1 MAMPPPQPLA
11 PEPRPPFRR
20 SPAGGPPRLSGR
32 ALGLALGA
40 GLLLAGIA
48 GYLLAR
54 PRLVFTN
61 RLAAPVRLAL
71 GQHPPRSVAPGETI
85 RQSVSRGS
93 SMLAQWELVR
103 PLSADGRPMGS
114 EIRGSIVVASP
125 GGTMERSAQARGPD
139 ADYFAPLIS
148 NSSNDQLRIV
158 VNAGL
163 EGALDCGCA
172 VRPGAKRVFI
182 GYYPLYQNSTV
193 RARTA
198 DGRTATFRDLGANV
212 TNADGTVG
220 LRFGAR
226 DLRR

>member
-1 MAMPPPQPLA
+1 MTTPPPDPLG
-11 PEPRPPFRR
+11 PEARPPFRR
-20 SPAGGPPRLSGR
+20 SQASGWPRLSGR
-32 ALGLALGA
+32 VLGWALGV
-40 GLLLAGIA
+40 GLLVAAVA

-54 PRLVFTN
+54 PRFVFTN
-61 RLAAPVRLAL
+61 SLAAPVRLVL
-71 GQHPPRSVAPGETI
+71 GQNPPRSVAPGETI
-85 RQSVSRGS
+85 RQTVARGS
-93 SMLAQWELVR
+93 SVLAQWELVR

-114 EIRGSIVVASP
+114 EIRGSIVIAKPS
-125 GGTMERSAQARGPD
+125 GTIERSARARGSD

-172 VRPGAKRVFI
+172 VRPGARRVFI

-193 RARTA
+193 RARTG
-198 DGRTATFRDLGANV
+198 DGRSATFRDLGANV
-212 TNADGTVG
+212 TNADGTLG
-220 LRFGAR
+220 LRFVAG